1 MKVGFVAA
9 DRGGSAFYRV
19 IQPYKIC
26 QELYEEAFFSQAG
39 KVTYKLIDNSDV
51 ILVQRQ
57 EDPSAIKG
65 LLDLKAKGKLI
76 MTDIDD
82 NIWSIP
88 KRVTDLKAFWTPERV
103 NGFERTLEICDAVT
117 TSTPLLAK
125 NISAFNKNV
134 YVLPNLVDAF
144 NFSKPKNKAVKIGWG
159 GSATHL
165 PDFTVDIISTLLKL
179 KKEYKNKIELIM
191 VGVVP
196 LDLIGHCTYYRFIE
210 PFKYLSFLRTLN
222 LDIGIIPCANN
233 FFNDARSNVKYLE
246 WGAIKATAIASPA
259 TSYVTSITHGVSGFL
274 VRKHKQWYEYLKLL
288 IEDEKLR
295 ATVSQNAFD
304 YVYENYSVEKKSKQY
319 NLYKELYEKRNNENF
334 DFNTQ

>member
-1 MKVGFVAA
+1 MKVGFVSA
-9 DRGGSAFYRV
+9 DHGGSSFYRV

-26 QELYEEAFFSQAG
+26 QDLYDESFLSQAG

-57 EDPSAIKG
+57 EHDTAIKG
-65 LLDLKAKGKLI
+65 MLDLKAKGKVI

-88 KRVTDLKAFWTPERV
+88 ERVTDLKMFWTKERV
-103 NGFERTLEICDAVT
+103 NGFEQTLQICDAVT

-125 NISAFNKNV
+125 KISIYNKNV
-134 YVLPNLVDAF
+134 YVLPNLVGAF
-144 NFSKPKNKAVKIGWG
+144 PYEKAKNNVVKIGWG

-165 PDFTVDIISTLLKL
+165 PDFTVDIVSTLLKL
-179 KKEYKNKIELIM
+179 KKEYKDKIELIM
-191 VGVVP
+191 IGVVP

-222 LDIGIIPCANN
+222 LDVGIIPCANN

-246 WGAIKATAIASPA
+246 WSAIKAATVSSPA
-259 TSYVTSITHGVSGFL
+259 TSYVTSIKHGASGFL

-288 IEDEKLR
+288 IEDAKLR
-295 ATVSQNAFD
+295 INISQNAFD
-304 YVYENYSVEKKSKQY
+304 YVYENYSIIKKASQY
-319 NLYKELYEKRNNENF
+319 NLYKKVYEERNENF
-334 DFNTQ
+334 NFNPQ